1 MTLTQ
6 VWGALIIFGVC
17 PLLGGLPLINWIT
30 QLLTQRSLTHSGTGN
45 ISVSAAFYHGGRLV
59 GILAVLSE
67 AFKGIAAVLMARAF
81 FPEDAVWEIV
91 ALIALVMGRY
101 WIGRGAGTTNVVW
114 GYIVHDPRAASLVFL
129 IGGISFTILRER
141 RQAKFGI
148 LILFPLVTAL
158 LHPQDLELILAT
170 IALAF
175 LLGWIYTKV
184 PDDLSMNSQKAQLGS
199 RSVFRF
205 FRGERS
211 IRSLDDRLDVNKVG
225 PKAATLAY
233 LKRLGYPV
241 PSGWVLAAGDDP
253 QPLVEGLDPSPQKP
267 LIVRSS
273 AVGEDSEIASAA
285 GQYESILNITS
296 RAALE
301 PAITRCFAS
310 YNQATAM
317 QYRRDH
323 DLPDTSM
330 AVLVQEQIQG
340 VFSGVAFSRDPIARQ
355 GNSVIIEALPG
366 NASQVVSGRVTPE
379 TYRVFLDDVAFEI
392 PKNQHPG
399 SREHR
404 FWLLP
409 DHVSLMVEGTG
420 DLPPRLIQQVAYLA
434 RHLETLFNGIPQ
446 DIEWTYDGQM
456 LWLLQ
461 ARPVTTLLP
470 IWTRKIAA
478 EVIPGLIRPL
488 TWSIN
493 RPLTCGVWGTL
504 FAIVLGPR
512 SRGLDFNETATL
524 HYSHAYFNA
533 SLLGQIFRLMGL
545 PPESLEFLTRGSKF
559 SKPPLRSTLKNVPGL
574 LRLACREWALEK
586 DFYRDDRQTFT
597 PALAKVS
604 RKPATDLS
612 PAALLSRID
621 EILDWSRQATYYSI
635 LAPLSA
641 ALRKAIAKVDAD
653 SLDNGATPEVAA
665 LRSLQELALTAH
677 YLLQQKAE
685 FALLN
690 ARLGDAQF
698 SILNS
703 QLFSTLAQWPEGQ
716 AILTRFD
723 QLVNYYGYLS
733 EVGTDIAIPTWK
745 EDPQPVRDLFV
756 QFCLAPPPSTA
767 SKERPKSRKVKHLQ
781 RRFDLKGRVTEVYSQ
796 LLAELRWS
804 FVALEQHWLASGW
817 LQETGDIFFLEL
829 DEIRLLVE
837 QGLPALKIDLV
848 DLVAQRKTI
857 LAGDRQ
863 LETVPF
869 LVYGMDPPVPLLH
882 RNWAASQHI
891 QGIGASPGQAEGR
904 VRVVKSLD
912 GLPEVGRDTI
922 VVVPY
927 TDSGWAP
934 LLARAGGLIAEVG
947 GRLSHGAIVAREYR
961 IPAVMDV
968 PNATQ
973 RLHDGQLIRIDGQ
986 RGTIEIL

>member
-1 MTLTQ
+1 MQ
-6 VWGALIIFGVC
+6 VWGALIIFTVC

-30 QLLTQRSLTHSGTGN
+30 RLLTRRSLTCLGTGN

-67 AFKGIAAVLMARAF
+67 AFKGIAAVLLARAF
-81 FPEDAVWEIV
+81 FPEDSVWEIV

-101 WIGRGAGTTNVVW
+101 WISRGAGTTNVVW
-114 GYIVHDPRAASLVFL
+114 GYIVHDPRAAGLVFL
-129 IGGISFTILRER
+129 MGGISFTILRER

-148 LILFPLVTAL
+148 LVLFPLVTAL

-175 LLGWIYTKV
+175 LLGWVYSKI
-184 PDDLSMNSQKAQLGS
+184 PDDLSMNSQRAQLGS

-205 FRGERS
+205 FRGERG
-211 IRSLDDRLDVNKVG
+211 IRSLDDRLDADKFG

-241 PSGWVLAAGDDP
+241 PAGWVLAAGDDP
-253 QPLVEGLDPSPQKP
+253 QPLVDGLDPSPEHP

-285 GQYESILNITS
+285 GQYASILHITS

-310 YNQATAM
+310 YNQVAAT
-317 QYRRDH
+317 QYRRDR

-355 GNSVIIEALPG
+355 GDSVLIEALPG

-392 PKNQHPG
+392 PQDQQSR
-399 SREHR
+399 SRENQ

-409 DHVSLMVEGTG
+409 DQVTLTVEGTG

-434 RHLETLFNGIPQ
+434 RHLETLFGSIPQ
-446 DIEWTYDGQM
+446 DIEWTYDGHM

-504 FAIVLGPR
+504 FTIVLGPR
-512 SRGLDFNETATL
+512 SQGLDFNETATL
-524 HYSHAYFNA
+524 HYSRAYFNA

-545 PPESLEFLTRGSKF
+545 PPESLEFLTRGAKF
-559 SKPPLRSTLKNVPGL
+559 SKPPLRSTLRNVPGL
-574 LRLACREWALEK
+574 LRLARREWQLEK
-586 DFYRDDRQTFT
+586 DFHRDDLQSFT
-597 PALAKVS
+597 PALAELA
-604 RKPATDLS
+604 RKPVANLP
-612 PAALLSRID
+612 PAALLSRI
-621 EILDWSRQATYYSI
+621 EQILGWLQQATYYSI

-641 ALRKAIAKVDAD
+641 ALRKAIAKVDTD
-653 SLDNGATPEVAA
+653 DLDNSATPEVAA

-677 YLLQQKAE
+677 HLLQQKAE

-690 ARLGDAQF
+690 ARPDHSQL
-698 SILNS
+698 STLNS
-703 QLFSTLAQWPEGQ
+703 QLFSTLAQFPEGQ

-733 EVGTDIAIPTWK
+733 EVGTDIAVPTWK
-745 EDPQPVRDLFV
+745 EDPQPVRELFA
-756 QFCLAPPPSTA
+756 QFCLTPPSSTA
-767 SKERPKSRKVKHLQ
+767 SRPTSKSNKLRRLQ

-796 LLAELRWS
+796 LLAELRWT

-817 LQETGDIFFLEL
+817 LQATGDIFFLEFN
-829 DEIRLLVE
+829 EIRLLVE
-837 QGLPALKIDLV
+837 QGLPALKVNLA
-848 DLVAQRKTI
+848 DLVAQRRAI
-857 LAGDRQ
+857 LEGDRQ
-863 LETVPF
+863 LEVVPF
-869 LVYGMDPPVPLLH
+869 LVYGEDPPVPLLQ
-882 RNWAASQHI
+882 RNWTASQHL

-904 VRVVKSLD
+904 VRIVKSLD
-912 GLPEVGRDTI
+912 SLPEVGRDTI

-986 RGTIEIL
+986 QGTVEIL